1 MSRSRLFKPRRFALL
16 VALVATAGLL
26 TAATAYGL
34 TAGVTPDSQ
43 DVCSGCTAT
52 WGSAW
57 LGQSPYDVTF
67 HYGDGSMPGTYSGN
81 ATSHPWSHEFLP
93 ARVRRTSSISTSRTT
108 RARLPT
114 STSARVSQRG
124 TSATGPT
131 RALLRLNT
139 TLD

>member
-81 ATSHPWSHEFLP
+81 ATSHPWSHEFFTCTGQTYQQHLHVEDHTG
-93 ARVRRTSSISTSRTT
+93 ATADVYVSTSV
-108 RARLPT
+108 AKGDICD
-114 STSARVSQRG
+114 G
-124 TSATGPT
+124 TH
-131 RALLRLNT
+131 
-139 TLD
+139 